1 MLVRFAFDELDAVVD
16 QVRVEVFDLILRELD
31 ILEPGGDLV
40 VVEKP
45 FLETVLNELV
55 ELFDVGQRDVDG
67 EQLGYLPACRLM
79 GTRSTYEDAN
89 GRRTAPRLTLS
100 PGGVYTAA
108 RVRKMRFPGRLCCL
122 GNDLPDALAVTVI
135 DREHGELGHVEVE
148 LREE

>member
-1 MLVRFAFDELDAVVD
+1 MLVRLAFDELDAVVD

-89 GRRTAPRLTLS
+89 GRRTAPAHPL
-100 PGGVYTAA
+100 A
-108 RVRKMRFPGRLCCL
+108 RRSLHSRPRSQNAISGRLCCL

-148 LREE
+148 L